1 MKEKTK
7 LFIIGSYVS
16 FFILLLITGALM
28 FGLKNDTITAIAK
41 NVCSWAPTI
50 TLFILFPR
58 ILPGLR
64 RRDFVRSLFRAT
76 ISVKNILFIT
86 TLQILL
92 FVGSILLYS
101 HFENIEIKELICFS
115 WPTFAGAFLNC
126 ITSGATGEEA
136 GWRGYLQPI
145 MVKKYGVI
153 QGSLRVGVIWAFWHT
168 PLWFISGEY
177 VGAELVRYICI
188 FIVFIIS
195 TAVIIGIIYE
205 KNENILVAVIIHFFV
220 NFTLAFIKSN
230 LLGILFYIML
240 FYFFIA
246 IGYCVKRKNEIEV
259 SSAEQE
265 ELTFSRVNLEDL
277 DEFMKAKIDAFSDDV
292 KQYGFG
298 PTGYDDYEKEKEN
311 IANYPVYKMVLN
323 GKIIGGMTCCDQ
335 GDGMFWLGGIYI
347 DSKHQNMGIGVKA
360 ITFLEKEFPQAK
372 CWRLDTPYKN
382 YRNHHFYEKMGYKK
396 IGETEPKADKDGFYL
411 FVYEKVMQ

>member
-1 MKEKTK
+1 MQWGMDAKYVYEEGKSMLEIVRVEEEQREILAHLIELYEYDFSEYEDSDVNSYGLYGYSYLDYYWTEENRHPYFIKVNGK
-7 LFIIGSYVS
+7 LAGFVMVCGFCYVS
-16 FFILLLITGALM
+16 Q
-28 FGLKNDTITAIAK
+28 D
-41 NVCSWAPTI
+41 SD
-50 TLFILFPR
+50 TLFMSEF
-58 ILPGLR
+58 
-64 RRDFVRSLFRAT
+64 FV
-76 ISVKNILFIT
+76 
-86 TLQILL
+86 
-92 FVGSILLYS
+92 
-101 HFENIEIKELICFS
+101 
-115 WPTFAGAFLNC
+115 
-126 ITSGATGEEA
+126 
-136 GWRGYLQPI
+136 
-145 MVKKYGVI
+145 MKKYRRQGIGKKAAIEVLKKHPGKWELTVHPNNPTSHKFWKSVI
-153 QGSLRVGVIWAFWHT
+153 ADVADKH
-168 PLWFISGEY
+168 
-177 VGAELVRYICI
+177 VREVTDVEDVYDDALA
-188 FIVFIIS
+188 
-195 TAVIIGIIYE
+195 TAY
-205 KNENILVAVIIHFFV
+205 
-220 NFTLAFIKSN
+220 
-230 LLGILFYIML
+230 LF
-240 FYFFIA
+240 
-246 IGYCVKRKNEIEV
+246 EV

-311 IANYPVYKMVLN
+311 IVNYPVYKMVLN

-347 DSKHQNMGIGVKA
+347 DSKHQNMGIGAKA